1 MASKGGTGGR
11 GGTESIEVDGRRL
24 RFTHPDKV
32 LYQATGTTKADVLEY
47 YQAVAPL
54 LITYA
59 GRRPVTRKRWPDG
72 TDDKSFFEKN
82 LPSHAPDWVPR
93 VAIEHSSRT
102 VRYPVVDSPATLAW
116 FAQQAALELHVP
128 QWTLAGDEP
137 GRTRRIVIDLDPG
150 EDVDLATTAKVALRV
165 RDLLSEAGLESFPVT
180 SGSKGIHLYARLN
193 KPVTSKGASA
203 VAREIAKTLAKQTPD
218 LVTATMKRSIRAG
231 KVFVDWSQNSGAKT
245 TVAPYSLRG
254 RAEPWV
260 AAPRSWEELGDGGLE
275 HLHWDEVLRRLDTDG
290 DLLEGLE
297 GSASRGGGG
306 KKGSAPSGKRSGAPA
321 GKKKAGGKKKSS
333 SSSQKGRPD
342 RDGSDTTDAAD
353 SEGSD
358 SEASDADAS
367 GTDRADGNR
376 AATDPG
382 CDAEPASADAV
393 VTSLAEYRRKRDRR
407 NTPEPFEGE
416 VETDRDDVDGPIFVI
431 QEHHARRLHFDL
443 RLEHHG
449 VLASWAVPK
458 NLPTEPRDR
467 RLAVNT
473 EDHPLGYETFEG
485 TIPKG
490 EYGAGHM
497 TIWDRG
503 WYECEKWREDE
514 IIVWL
519 HGDKVSGRYVLVR
532 TSAEKNQWIVQYMKD
547 QSPDSFYGGRD
558 NPKSSYPEGDQRA
571 GGSGKA
577 RGRSSGTAA
586 SRGSGGA
593 SRDSDRAGLPD
604 TPTLPM
610 IPTAATVTELPDDK
624 WAFEGKWDG
633 YRVTVATSGPGSGV
647 GSGPGSGQT
656 RLASRNGNSMDWLAG
671 GFPGLA
677 EALERPAVL
686 DGELVIPGP
695 DGVPDFAS
703 LAKQAAAEGK
713 DASLPP
719 VELFIFDVLEL
730 DGVDLQSQAWER
742 RREVLDL
749 LAPAMREVDRVHVPE
764 VLDGPGDRALAEAE
778 EFGWEGIVAKRRD
791 SRYESGRRSKAWL
804 KEKLLTTTDAV
815 VGGWRPGKGGR
826 SGSLGSLL
834 LGLPAETGLTYIGRV
849 GTGFT
854 AKQARALLDELEPLR
869 RKTSPF
875 VEDLPSDAR
884 RDAIWVLPKL
894 VVEVRHQ
901 GFTEEG
907 NMRQPSWR
915 DIRRDKL
922 PGDL

>member
-1 MASKGGTGGR
+1 MASKGGK
-11 GGTESIEVDGRRL
+11 ESVEVDGRTI
-24 RFTHPDKV
+24 RFTHADKV
-32 LYQATGTTKADVLEY
+32 LYEATGTTKADVLEY
-47 YQAVAPL
+47 YLAVAPL
-54 LITYA
+54 LMTYA

-102 VRYPVVDSPATLAW
+102 VRYPVLDSPATLAW

-128 QWTLAGDEP
+128 QWTLENDEP

-150 EDVDLATTAKVALRV
+150 EGVDLDTTAKVALRV
-165 RDLLSEAGLESFPVT
+165 RDLLSEAGLDSFPVT
-180 SGSKGIHLYARLN
+180 SGSKGIHLYARLD
-193 KPVTSKGASA
+193 KAVTAASA
-203 VAREIAKTLAKQTPD
+203 SKVAKQIAQSLAKQTPD
-218 LVTATMKRSIRAG
+218 LVTATMKRSIRDG

-260 AAPRSWEELGDGGLE
+260 AAPRSWEELGDGGLA
-275 HLHWDEVLRRLDTDG
+275 HLHWDEVLKRLDSDG
-290 DLLEGLE
+290 DLLDGLE
-297 GSASRGGGG
+297 GPGSGSGKKKPATTSAAKKAPAKKTGSDNGKSSASSASRA
-306 KKGSAPSGKRSGAPA
+306 KKSGSGT
-321 GKKKAGGKKKSS
+321 KSS
-333 SSSQKGRPD
+333 SSSDDEDPEPAD
-342 RDGSDTTDAAD
+342 TDSTDDDTTH
-353 SEGSD
+353 S
-358 SEASDADAS
+358 
-367 GTDRADGNR
+367 TDVE
-376 AATDPG
+376 G
-382 CDAEPASADAV
+382 CDAEPASTDAV

-416 VETDRDDVDGPIFVI
+416 VETDREDVDGPIFVI

-458 NLPTEPRDR
+458 NLPTEPKDR

-503 WYECEKWREDE
+503 WYECEKWRSDE

-532 TSAEKNQWIVQYMKD
+532 TSAEKNQWIVQFMKD
-547 QSPDSFYGGRD
+547 QSPNSFYGGRD
-558 NPKSSYPEGDQRA
+558 NPKSSYPEGDKRA
-571 GGSGKA
+571 KGSDAKRSGAKSSGAKRSGGSAKA
-577 RGRSSGTAA
+577 SDSGSNSGTD
-586 SRGSGGA
+586 SGG
-593 SRDSDRAGLPD
+593 RPD
-604 TPTLPM
+604 TPPLPM
-610 IPTAATVTELPDDK
+610 IPTAAEVTALPEDK

-633 YRVTVATSGPGSGV
+633 YRVTVATSGAG
-647 GSGPGSGQT
+647 GQA
-656 RLASRNGNSMDWLAG
+656 RLVSRNGNSMDWLSD

-677 EALERPAVL
+677 DALERPAVI
-686 DGELVIPGP
+686 DAELVVLGS

-703 LAKQAAAEGK
+703 LAKQAAAEGS
-713 DASLPP
+713 DSSLPP
-719 VELFIFDVLEL
+719 VELFVFDVLQV

-742 RREVLDL
+742 RREVLEL
-749 LAPAMREVDRVHVPE
+749 LTPALEGVDRVHVPA

-778 EFGWEGIVAKRRD
+778 EVGWEGIVAKRRN

-804 KEKLLTTTDAV
+804 KQKLLTTTEAV
-815 VGGWRPGKGGR
+815 VGGWKPGKGGR

-834 LGLPAETGLTYIGRV
+834 LGLPAEKGLTYIGRV
-849 GTGFT
+849 GTGFSE
-854 AKQARALLDELEPLR
+854 KQARALLDELGPLA

-875 VEDLPSDAR
+875 VEQLPADAR

-901 GFTEEG
+901 GFTDDG
-907 NMRQPSWR
+907 HMRQSAWR

>member
-1 MASKGGTGGR
+1 MASKGTK
-11 GGTESIEVDGRRL
+11 ESVEVDGRTI
-24 RFTHPDKV
+24 RFTHADKV
-32 LYQATGTTKADVLEY
+32 LYEATGTTKADVLEY
-47 YQAVAPL
+47 YLAVAPL
-54 LITYA
+54 LLTYA

-102 VRYPVVDSPATLAW
+102 VRYPVLDSPATLAW

-128 QWTLAGDEP
+128 QWTLENDEP

-150 EDVDLATTAKVALRV
+150 EDVDLDTTAKVALRV
-165 RDLLSEAGLESFPVT
+165 RDLLSEAGLDSFPVT
-180 SGSKGIHLYARLN
+180 SGSKGIHLYARLD
-193 KPVTSKGASA
+193 KAVTAASA
-203 VAREIAKTLAKQTPD
+203 SKVAKQIAQSLAKQTPD
-218 LVTATMKRSIRAG
+218 LVTATMKRSIRDG

-260 AAPRSWEELGDGGLE
+260 AAPRSWEELGDGGLA
-275 HLHWDEVLRRLDTDG
+275 HLHWDEVLGRLDSDG
-290 DLLEGLE
+290 DLLDGLE
-297 GSASRGGGG
+297 GTA
-306 KKGSAPSGKRSGAPA
+306 KKGGSAKEEASSSGSTSRAKKSSG
-321 GKKKAGGKKKSS
+321 GKKSS
-333 SSSQKGRPD
+333 SSSADEDPEPA
-342 RDGSDTTDAAD
+342 DTSSTDV
-353 SEGSD
+353 E
-358 SEASDADAS
+358 
-367 GTDRADGNR
+367 
-376 AATDPG
+376 G
-382 CDAEPASADAV
+382 CDAEPTSGDAV
-393 VTSLAEYRRKRDRR
+393 VTSLEEYRRKRDRR
-407 NTPEPFEGE
+407 KTPEPFEGE
-416 VETDRDDVDGPIFVI
+416 VETDRSGGDGPIFVI
-431 QEHHARRLHFDL
+431 QEHHARRLHYDL

-458 NLPTEPRDR
+458 NLPTEPKDR

-497 TIWDRG
+497 TVWDRG
-503 WYECEKWREDE
+503 TYECEKWREDE

-519 HGDKVSGRYVLVR
+519 DGDKVSGRYVLVR

-558 NPKSSYPEGDQRA
+558 NPKSSYPDDDKRA
-571 GGSGKA
+571 
-577 RGRSSGTAA
+577 
-586 SRGSGGA
+586 RGSGDPDGSDGKTR
-593 SRDSDRAGLPD
+593 SRSTDRSDSTSRPEAP
-604 TPTLPM
+604 PLPM
-610 IPTAATVTELPDDK
+610 IPTAAEVTELPDDT

-633 YRVTVATSGPGSGV
+633 YRVTLATDGA
-647 GSGPGSGQT
+647 QT
-656 RLASRNGNSMDWLAG
+656 RLVSRNGNSMDWLAD

-677 EALERPAVL
+677 EALERRAVL
-686 DGELVIPGP
+686 DAELVILNAN
-695 DGVPDFAS
+695 GVPDFAP

-713 DASLPP
+713 DSSLPP
-719 VELFIFDVLEL
+719 VELFVFDVLEV
-730 DGVDLQSQAWER
+730 DGVDLQKQAWER

-749 LAPAMREVDRVHVPE
+749 LAPALREVDRVHVPE

-778 EFGWEGIVAKRRD
+778 EYGWEGIVAKRRD
-791 SRYESGRRSKAWL
+791 SKYESGRRSKAWL
-804 KEKLLTTTDAV
+804 KQKLLTTTEAV

-834 LGLPAETGLTYIGRV
+834 LGLPAETGLAYIGRV

-854 AKQARALLDELEPLR
+854 DKQARALLAELTPLE

-875 VEDLPSDAR
+875 VAQLPADAR
-884 RDAIWVLPKL
+884 RDAVWVTPKI

-901 GFTEEG
+901 GFTDDG

>member
-1 MASKGGTGGR
+1 MASKGGK
-11 GGTESIEVDGRRL
+11 ESVEVDGRTI

-32 LYQATGTTKADVLEY
+32 LYEATGTTKADVLEY
-47 YQAVAPL
+47 YLAVAPL
-54 LITYA
+54 LMTYA

-102 VRYPVVDSPATLAW
+102 VRYPVLDSPAALAW

-128 QWTLAGDEP
+128 QWTLENDEP

-150 EDVDLATTAKVALRV
+150 EDVDLDTTAKVALRV
-165 RDLLSEAGLESFPVT
+165 RDLLSEAGLDSFPVT
-180 SGSKGIHLYARLN
+180 SGSKGIHLYARLE
-193 KPVTSKGASA
+193 KAVTAASA
-203 VAREIAKTLAKQTPD
+203 SKVAKQIAQSLAKQTPD
-218 LVTATMKRSIRAG
+218 LVTATMKRSIREG

-260 AAPRSWEELGDGGLE
+260 AAPRSWEELGDGGLA
-275 HLHWDEVLRRLDTDG
+275 HLHWDEVLKRLDSDG
-290 DLLEGLE
+290 DLLDGLE
-297 GSASRGGGG
+297 GTAQKKATKKKSTSSTGSASRA
-306 KKGSAPSGKRSGAPA
+306 KKSGSS
-321 GKKKAGGKKKSS
+321 KKSS
-333 SSSQKGRPD
+333 SSS
-342 RDGSDTTDAAD
+342 SDDED
-353 SEGSD
+353 PEP
-358 SEASDADAS
+358 
-367 GTDRADGNR
+367 
-376 AATDPG
+376 AATASTDDTHSTEVEG
-382 CDAEPASADAV
+382 CDAEPASEDAV

-407 NTPEPFEGE
+407 KTPEPFEGE

-458 NLPTEPRDR
+458 NLPTEPKDR

-519 HGDKVSGRYVLVR
+519 HGEKVSGRYVLVR

-558 NPKSSYPEGDQRA
+558 NPKSSYPEGDKRA
-571 GGSGKA
+571 RSGGS
-577 RGRSSGTAA
+577 SSGGS
-586 SRGSGGA
+586 SRGSGGGA
-593 SRDSDRAGLPD
+593 SRDSDSAGRPD
-604 TPTLPM
+604 APPLPM
-610 IPTAATVTELPDDK
+610 IPTAATVSELPEDK

-633 YRVTVATSGPGSGV
+633 YRVTIATSGAG
-647 GSGPGSGQT
+647 GQA
-656 RLASRNGNSMDWLAG
+656 RLVSRNGNSMDWLTD

-677 EALERPAVL
+677 DALERPAVI
-686 DGELVIPGP
+686 DAELVILGS

-703 LAKQAAAEGK
+703 LAKQAAAEGQ
-713 DASLPP
+713 DSSLPA
-719 VELFIFDVLEL
+719 VELFVFDVLEV
-730 DGVDLQSQAWER
+730 DGVDLRSQAWER
-742 RREVLDL
+742 RREVLEL
-749 LAPAMREVDRVHVPE
+749 LTPALEGVDRVHVPA

-804 KEKLLTTTDAV
+804 KEKLLTTTEAV

-849 GTGFT
+849 GTGFSD
-854 AKQARALLDELEPLR
+854 KQARALLEELQPLT

-875 VEDLPSDAR
+875 VEQLPTDAR

-901 GFTEEG
+901 GFTEDG
-907 NMRQPSWR
+907 HMRQSSWR

>member
-1 MASKGGTGGR
+1 MASKGGK
-11 GGTESIEVDGRRL
+11 ESVEVDGRTI

-32 LYQATGTTKADVLEY
+32 LYESTGTTKADVLEY
-47 YQAVAPL
+47 YLAVAPL
-54 LITYA
+54 LMTYA

-102 VRYPVVDSPATLAW
+102 VRYPVLDSPAALAW

-128 QWTLAGDEP
+128 QWTLENDEP

-150 EDVDLATTAKVALRV
+150 EDVDLDTTAKVALRV
-165 RDLLSEAGLESFPVT
+165 RDLLSEAGLDSFPVT
-180 SGSKGIHLYARLN
+180 SGSKGIHLYARLE
-193 KPVTSKGASA
+193 KAVTAASA
-203 VAREIAKTLAKQTPD
+203 SKVAKQIAQSLAKQTPD
-218 LVTATMKRSIRAG
+218 LVTATMKRSIREG

-260 AAPRSWEELGDGGLE
+260 AAPRSWEELGDGGLA
-275 HLHWDEVLRRLDTDG
+275 HLHWDEVLKRLDSDG
-290 DLLEGLE
+290 DLLDGLE
-297 GSASRGGGG
+297 GTAQKKATKKKSTSSTGSASRA
-306 KKGSAPSGKRSGAPA
+306 KKSGSS
-321 GKKKAGGKKKSS
+321 KKSS
-333 SSSQKGRPD
+333 SSS
-342 RDGSDTTDAAD
+342 SDDED
-353 SEGSD
+353 PEP
-358 SEASDADAS
+358 
-367 GTDRADGNR
+367 
-376 AATDPG
+376 AATASTDDNTTQSTDVEG
-382 CDAEPASADAV
+382 CDAEPASEDAV

-407 NTPEPFEGE
+407 KTPEPFEGE

-458 NLPTEPRDR
+458 NLPTEPKDR

-558 NPKSSYPEGDQRA
+558 NPKSSYPEGDKRA
-571 GGSGKA
+571 RSGGPSSGGS
-577 RGRSSGTAA
+577 
-586 SRGSGGA
+586 SRGSGGGS
-593 SRDSDRAGLPD
+593 SRDSDSGPGGAERPD
-604 TPTLPM
+604 APPLPM

-633 YRVTVATSGPGSGV
+633 YRVTIATSGAG
-647 GSGPGSGQT
+647 GQA
-656 RLASRNGNSMDWLAG
+656 RLVSRNGNSMDWLTD

-677 EALERPAVL
+677 DALERPAVI
-686 DGELVIPGP
+686 DAELVILGS

-703 LAKQAAAEGK
+703 LAKQAAAEGQ
-713 DASLPP
+713 DSSLPA
-719 VELFIFDVLEL
+719 VELFVFDVLEV
-730 DGVDLQSQAWER
+730 DGVDLRSQPWER

-749 LAPAMREVDRVHVPE
+749 LAPALTGVDRVHVPE

-804 KEKLLTTTDAV
+804 KEKLLTTTEAV

-849 GTGFT
+849 GTGFSD
-854 AKQARALLDELEPLR
+854 KQARALLDELEPLT

-875 VEDLPSDAR
+875 VEQLPADAR
-884 RDAIWVLPKL
+884 RDAIWVLPEL

-901 GFTEEG
+901 GFTEDG
-907 NMRQPSWR
+907 HMRQSSWR

>member
-1 MASKGGTGGR
+1 MASKGKK
-11 GGTESIEVDGRRL
+11 ESVEVDGRTI
-24 RFTHPDKV
+24 RFTHADKV
-32 LYQATGTTKADVLEY
+32 LYEATGTTKSQVLEY
-47 YQAVAPL
+47 YLAVAPL

-102 VRYPVVDSPATLAW
+102 VRYPVLDSPATLAW

-128 QWTLAGDEP
+128 QWTLENDEP

-150 EDVDLATTAKVALRV
+150 EDVDLDTTAKVALRV
-165 RDLLSEAGLESFPVT
+165 RDLLSEAGLESYPVT
-180 SGSKGIHLYARLN
+180 SGSKGIHLYARLD
-193 KPVTSKGASA
+193 KAVTAASA
-203 VAREIAKTLAKQTPD
+203 SKVAKQIAQSLAKQTPD
-218 LVTATMKRSIRAG
+218 LVTATMKRSIRDG

-260 AAPRSWEELGDGGLE
+260 AAPRSWEELGDGGLA
-275 HLHWDEVLRRLDTDG
+275 HLHWEEVLKRLDSDG
-290 DLLEGLE
+290 DLLDGLE
-297 GSASRGGGG
+297 GSGSGSDSGSAQKKPAKKSAAKKAPAKKSRPDSGKTSAGSASRAKKSGG
-306 KKGSAPSGKRSGAPA
+306 S
-321 GKKKAGGKKKSS
+321 KKSS
-333 SSSQKGRPD
+333 SSSTSDDEDPEPAD
-342 RDGSDTTDAAD
+342 TDSTDDDTTH
-353 SEGSD
+353 S
-358 SEASDADAS
+358 
-367 GTDRADGNR
+367 TDVE
-376 AATDPG
+376 G
-382 CDAEPASADAV
+382 CDAEPTSSDAV

-458 NLPTEPRDR
+458 NLPTEPKDR

-497 TIWDRG
+497 TLWDRG
-503 WYECEKWREDE
+503 WYECEKWRSDE

-558 NPKSSYPEGDQRA
+558 NPKSSYPEGDKRA
-571 GGSGKA
+571 RSGGSSSGGSG
-577 RGRSSGTAA
+577 GSSSG
-586 SRGSGGA
+586 GSGGSSRSA
-593 SRDSDRAGLPD
+593 GKASSRDSDTADRPD
-604 TPTLPM
+604 APPLPM

-633 YRVTVATSGPGSGV
+633 YRVTIATSGAG
-647 GSGPGSGQT
+647 GQA
-656 RLASRNGNSMDWLAG
+656 RLVSRNGNSMDWLTD

-677 EALERPAVL
+677 DALERPAVI
-686 DGELVIPGP
+686 DAELVIPDP

-713 DASLPP
+713 DSSLPQ
-719 VELFIFDVLEL
+719 VELFVFDVLEV
-730 DGVDLQSQAWER
+730 DGVDLRTQAWER

-749 LAPAMREVDRVHVPE
+749 LAPALRKVDRVHVPE

-778 EFGWEGIVAKRRD
+778 DAGWEGIVAKRRD

-804 KEKLLTTTDAV
+804 KEKLLTTTEAV
-815 VGGWRPGKGGR
+815 VGGWKPGKGGR

-854 AKQARALLDELEPLR
+854 DKQARALLEELEPLK

-875 VEDLPSDAR
+875 VEQLPADAR
-884 RDAIWVLPKL
+884 RDANWVLPKL

-901 GFTEEG
+901 GFTEDG
-907 NMRQPSWR
+907 HMRQSSWR

>member
-1 MASKGGTGGR
+1 MASKGKK
-11 GGTESIEVDGRRL
+11 ESVEVDGRTI

-32 LYQATGTTKADVLEY
+32 LYEATGTTKADVLEY
-47 YQAVAPL
+47 YLAVAPL
-54 LITYA
+54 LMTYA

-102 VRYPVVDSPATLAW
+102 VRYPVLDSPATLAW

-128 QWTLAGDEP
+128 QWTLENDEP

-150 EDVDLATTAKVALRV
+150 EDVDLDTTAKVALRV
-165 RDLLSEAGLESFPVT
+165 RDLLSEAGLDSFPVT
-180 SGSKGIHLYARLN
+180 SGSKGIHLYARLD
-193 KPVTSKGASA
+193 KAVTAASA
-203 VAREIAKTLAKQTPD
+203 SKVAKQIAQSLAQQTPD
-218 LVTATMKRSIRAG
+218 LVTATMKRSIREG

-260 AAPRSWEELGDGGLE
+260 AAPRSWEELGDGGLA
-275 HLHWDEVLRRLDTDG
+275 HLHWDEVLKRLESDG
-290 DLLEGLE
+290 DLLDGLE
-297 GSASRGGGG
+297 GTAQKKATKKKSTSSASSASRA
-306 KKGSAPSGKRSGAPA
+306 KKSGSGT
-321 GKKKAGGKKKSS
+321 KSS
-333 SSSQKGRPD
+333 SSS
-342 RDGSDTTDAAD
+342 SDDEDPEPADTASTDDNTTH
-353 SEGSD
+353 S
-358 SEASDADAS
+358 
-367 GTDRADGNR
+367 TDVE
-376 AATDPG
+376 G
-382 CDAEPASADAV
+382 CDAEPASEDAV

-407 NTPEPFEGE
+407 STPEPFEGE

-458 NLPTEPRDR
+458 NLPTEPKDR

-514 IIVWL
+514 IIVRL
-519 HGDKVSGRYVLVR
+519 HGEKVSGRYVLVR

-558 NPKSSYPEGDQRA
+558 NPKSSYPEGDKRA
-571 GGSGKA
+571 RSGGSSRSAGKA
-577 RGRSSGTAA
+577 S
-586 SRGSGGA
+586 
-593 SRDSDRAGLPD
+593 SRDPD
-604 TPTLPM
+604 SANRPDAPPLPM
-610 IPTAATVTELPDDK
+610 IPTAAEVTELPEDT

-633 YRVTVATSGPGSGV
+633 YRVTIATSGAG
-647 GSGPGSGQT
+647 GQS
-656 RLASRNGNSMDWLAG
+656 RLVSRNGNSMDWLTD

-677 EALERPAVL
+677 DALERPAVI
-686 DGELVIPGP
+686 DAELVILGP

-703 LAKQAAAEGK
+703 LAKQAASEGK
-713 DASLPP
+713 DSSLPA
-719 VELFIFDVLEL
+719 VELFVFDVLEV
-730 DGVDLQSQAWER
+730 DGVDLRTQVWER

-749 LAPAMREVDRVHVPE
+749 LAPALREVDRVHVPE

-778 EFGWEGIVAKRRD
+778 DAGWEGIVAKRRD
-791 SRYESGRRSKAWL
+791 SRYESGARSKAWL
-804 KEKLLTTTDAV
+804 KEKLLTTTEAV
-815 VGGWRPGKGGR
+815 VGGWKPGKGGR

-854 AKQARALLDELEPLR
+854 DKQARALLEELEPLR

-875 VEDLPSDAR
+875 VEQLPADAR
-884 RDAIWVLPKL
+884 RDAVWVLPKL

-901 GFTEEG
+901 GFTDDG
-907 NMRQPSWR
+907 HMRQSSWR

>member
-1 MASKGGTGGR
+1 MATKGQK
-11 GGTESIEVDGRRL
+11 ESVKVDGRTV

-32 LYQATGTTKADVLEY
+32 LYEATGTTKADVLEY
-47 YQAVAPL
+47 YTAVAPL
-54 LITYA
+54 LMTYA
-59 GRRPVTRKRWPDG
+59 GNRPVTRKRWPDG
-72 TDDKSFFEKN
+72 TDADSFFEKN
-82 LPSHAPDWVPR
+82 LPQHAPDWVPS
-93 VAIEHSSRT
+93 VTIEHSSRT
-102 VRYPVVDSPATLAW
+102 VRYPVLDSPATLAW

-128 QWTLAGDEP
+128 QWTLTNGEP

-150 EDVDLATTAKVALRV
+150 EGVELDTTAKVALRV

-180 SGSKGIHLYARLN
+180 SGSKGIHLYARLD
-193 KPVTSKGASA
+193 KAVTAASA
-203 VAREIAKTLAKQTPD
+203 SKVAKEIAQSLAKQTPD
-218 LVTATMKRSIRAG
+218 LVTATMKRSIRDG

-260 AAPRSWEELGDGGLE
+260 AAPRSWEELGDGGLT
-275 HLHWDEVLRRLDTDG
+275 HLHWDDVLKRLDSDG
-290 DLLEGLE
+290 DLLDGLE
-297 GSASRGGGG
+297 GTAKKGGSAKKKPATKAPAKKTPAEKKASSSGSASRAKKSSGG
-306 KKGSAPSGKRSGAPA
+306 
-321 GKKKAGGKKKSS
+321 KKSS
-333 SSSQKGRPD
+333 SSSDDEDP
-342 RDGSDTTDAAD
+342 
-353 SEGSD
+353 
-358 SEASDADAS
+358 
-367 GTDRADGNR
+367 DRADTDADDTDGSTGDTDSDGADTR
-376 AATDPG
+376 AAEAEG
-382 CDAEPASADAV
+382 CDASPTSEDAV

-407 NTPEPFEGE
+407 RTPEPFEDE
-416 VETDRDDVDGPIFVI
+416 VETDRSEGDGPIFVI
-431 QEHHARRLHFDL
+431 QEHHARRLHYDL

-458 NLPTEPRDR
+458 NLPTEPKDR

-503 WYECEKWREDE
+503 TYECEKWREDE

-519 HGDKVSGRYVLVR
+519 DGDKVSGRYVLVR

-558 NPKSSYPEGDQRA
+558 NPKSRYPEGDKSASRS
-571 GGSGKA
+571 GGSGSGGS
-577 RGRSSGTAA
+577 GRA
-586 SRGSGGA
+586 SRSD
-593 SRDSDRAGLPD
+593 DSDRSDSAARPD
-604 TPTLPM
+604 TPPLPM
-610 IPTAATVTELPDDK
+610 IPTAAEVTGLPDDT

-633 YRVTVATSGPGSGV
+633 YRVTVATNGE
-647 GSGPGSGQT
+647 QT
-656 RLASRNGNSMDWLAG
+656 RLVSRNGNSMDWLAD

-677 EALERPAVL
+677 ETLEKPAVI
-686 DGELVIPGP
+686 DAELVIL
-695 DGVPDFAS
+695 DSNGVPDFAS

-713 DASLPP
+713 DSSLPP
-719 VELFIFDVLEL
+719 VELFVFDVLEV
-730 DGVDLQSQAWER
+730 DGVDLQSQPWER

-749 LAPAMREVDRVHVPE
+749 LAPALTEVERVHVPD

-778 EFGWEGIVAKRRD
+778 EYGWEGIVAKRRD
-791 SRYESGRRSKAWL
+791 SKYESGRRSKAWL
-804 KEKLLTTTDAV
+804 KQKLLTTTEAV

-834 LGLPAETGLTYIGRV
+834 LGVPAETGLAYIGRV

-854 AKQARALLDELEPLR
+854 DKQARALLDELEPLR

-875 VEDLPSDAR
+875 VEQLPADAR
-884 RDAIWVLPKL
+884 RDAIWVLPKI

-901 GFTEEG
+901 GFTDDG
-907 NMRQPSWR
+907 NLRQPSWR

>member
-1 MASKGGTGGR
+1 MATKGKK
-11 GGTESIEVDGRRL
+11 ESVEVDGRTV

-32 LYQATGTTKADVLEY
+32 LYEATGTTKADVLEY
-47 YQAVAPL
+47 YTAVAPL

-59 GRRPVTRKRWPDG
+59 GNRPVTRKRWPDG
-72 TDDKSFFEKN
+72 TGADSFFEKN

-93 VAIEHSSRT
+93 VSIEHSSRT
-102 VRYPVVDSPATLAW
+102 VTYPVLDSPATLAW

-128 QWTLAGDEP
+128 QWTLSGGEP

-150 EDVDLATTAKVALRV
+150 QDVDLDTTAKVAVRV
-165 RDLLSEAGLESFPVT
+165 RDLLSEAGLDSFPVT
-180 SGSKGIHLYARLN
+180 SGSKGIHLYARLD
-193 KPVTSKGASA
+193 KAVTAASA
-203 VAREIAKTLAKQTPD
+203 AKVAKEIAHSLAKQTPD
-218 LVTATMKRSIRAG
+218 LVTATMKRSLREG

-260 AAPRSWEELGDGGLE
+260 AAPRSWEELGDGGLA
-275 HLHWDEVLRRLDTDG
+275 HLHWDEVLKRLDSEG

-297 GSASRGGGG
+297 TSAAKSSAKRSGAKKSASGE
-306 KKGSAPSGKRSGAPA
+306 KKGSAKSRSGSR
-321 GKKKAGGKKKSS
+321 GTTRSGGGEKSS
-333 SSSQKGRPD
+333 SSSKNDDDPHRV
-342 RDGSDTTDAAD
+342 
-353 SEGSD
+353 
-358 SEASDADAS
+358 
-367 GTDRADGNR
+367 
-376 AATDPG
+376 ATEEG
-382 CDAEPASADAV
+382 CDTEPTSPDAV
-393 VTSLAEYRRKRDRR
+393 VTSLDEYRRKRDRR
-407 NTPEPFEGE
+407 RTPEPFEGE
-416 VETDRDDVDGPIFVI
+416 VETDRSGAEGPIFVI
-431 QEHHARRLHFDL
+431 QEHHARRLHYDL

-458 NLPTEPRDR
+458 NLPTESKDQ

-490 EYGAGHM
+490 EYGAGEM

-503 WYECEKWREDE
+503 WYECEKWRPDE

-519 HGDKVSGRYVLVR
+519 HGEKLDGRYVLVR
-532 TSAEKNQWIVQYMKD
+532 TSAEKSQWIAQYMKD
-547 QSPDSFYGGRD
+547 QSPDSFYGGHD
-558 NPKSSYPEGDQRA
+558 NPKSSYPDD
-571 GGSGKA
+571 GK
-577 RGRSSGTAA
+577 RP
-586 SRGSGGA
+586 RGSGGSA
-593 SRDSDRAGLPD
+593 SSGGSTSSGGKTRSRATEPADSADRPD
-604 TPTLPM
+604 APPLPM
-610 IPTAATVTELPDDK
+610 IPTAAPVTELPDDT

-633 YRVTVATSGPGSGV
+633 YRVTIATSGAG
-647 GSGPGSGQT
+647 GQA
-656 RLASRNGNSMDWLAG
+656 RLVSRNGNSMDWLTD

-677 EALERPAVL
+677 DALERPAVI
-686 DGELVIPGP
+686 DAELVIPDS

-703 LAKQAAAEGK
+703 LAKQAAAAGK
-713 DASLPP
+713 DSSLPA
-719 VELFIFDVLEL
+719 VELFVFDVLEV
-730 DGVDLQSQAWER
+730 DGVDLRSQSWER

-749 LAPAMREVDRVHVPE
+749 LAPALREVERVHVPE

-778 EFGWEGIVAKRRD
+778 EAGWEGIVAKRRD
-791 SRYESGRRSKAWL
+791 SKYESGRRSKAWL
-804 KEKLLTTTDAV
+804 KQKLLTTTEAV

-854 AKQARALLDELEPLR
+854 DKQARALLEELEPLR

-875 VEDLPSDAR
+875 VEELPADAR
-884 RDAIWVLPKL
+884 RDAVWVTPKL

-901 GFTEEG
+901 GFTDDG
-907 NMRQPSWR
+907 HMRQSSWR

>member
-1 MASKGGTGGR
+1 MATKGQK
-11 GGTESIEVDGRRL
+11 ESAKVDGRTV

-32 LYQATGTTKADVLEY
+32 LYEATGTTKADVLEY
-47 YQAVAPL
+47 YTAVAPL
-54 LITYA
+54 LLTYA
-59 GRRPVTRKRWPDG
+59 GNRPVTRKRWPDG
-72 TDDKSFFEKN
+72 TDADSFFEKN
-82 LPSHAPDWVPR
+82 LPQHAPDWVPS
-93 VAIEHSSRT
+93 VTIEHSSRT
-102 VRYPVVDSPATLAW
+102 VRYPVLDSPATLAW

-128 QWTLAGDEP
+128 QWTLTNGEP

-150 EDVDLATTAKVALRV
+150 EGVELDTTAKVALRV

-180 SGSKGIHLYARLN
+180 SGSKGIHLYARLD
-193 KPVTSKGASA
+193 KAVTAASA
-203 VAREIAKTLAKQTPD
+203 SKVAKQIAQSLAKQTPD
-218 LVTATMKRSIRAG
+218 LVTATMKRSIRDG

-260 AAPRSWEELGDGGLE
+260 AAPRSWEELGDGGLT
-275 HLHWDEVLRRLDTDG
+275 HLHWDEVLKRLDADG
-290 DLLEGLE
+290 DLLDGLE
-297 GSASRGGGG
+297 GAA
-306 KKGSAPSGKRSGAPA
+306 KKNGSA
-321 GKKKAGGKKKSS
+321 KKKASSSGSTSRAKKSSGGKKSS
-333 SSSQKGRPD
+333 SSSDGEDPD
-342 RDGSDTTDAAD
+342 
-353 SEGSD
+353 
-358 SEASDADAS
+358 
-367 GTDRADGNR
+367 R
-376 AATDPG
+376 AATRAAEAEG
-382 CDAEPASADAV
+382 CDASPTSEDAV

-407 NTPEPFEGE
+407 KTPEPFEGE
-416 VETDRDDVDGPIFVI
+416 VETDRSDGDGPIFVI
-431 QEHHARRLHFDL
+431 QEHHARRLHYDL

-458 NLPTEPRDR
+458 NLPTEPKDR

-497 TIWDRG
+497 TVWDRG
-503 WYECEKWREDE
+503 TYECEKWREDE

-519 HGDKVSGRYVLVR
+519 DGDKVSGRYVLVR

-558 NPKSSYPEGDQRA
+558 NPKSSYPDDDKRARGSGDSD
-571 GGSGKA
+571 GSDGKA
-577 RGRSSGTAA
+577 RSRSTDRSDST
-586 SRGSGGA
+586 SR
-593 SRDSDRAGLPD
+593 PD
-604 TPTLPM
+604 APPLPM
-610 IPTAATVTELPDDK
+610 IPTAAEVTELPDDT

-633 YRVTVATSGPGSGV
+633 YRVTLATDGA
-647 GSGPGSGQT
+647 QT
-656 RLASRNGNSMDWLAG
+656 RLVSRNGNSMDWLTD

-677 EALERPAVL
+677 EALERRAVL
-686 DGELVIPGP
+686 DAELVIL
-695 DGVPDFAS
+695 DANGVPDFAS

-713 DASLPP
+713 DSSLPP
-719 VELFIFDVLEL
+719 VELFVFDVLEV
-730 DGVDLQSQAWER
+730 DGVDLQKQAWER

-749 LAPAMREVDRVHVPE
+749 LAPALREVDRVHVPE

-778 EFGWEGIVAKRRD
+778 EYGWEGIVAKRRD
-791 SRYESGRRSKAWL
+791 SKYESGRRSKAWL
-804 KEKLLTTTDAV
+804 KQKLLTTTEAV

-834 LGLPAETGLTYIGRV
+834 LGLPAETGLAYIGRV

-854 AKQARALLDELEPLR
+854 DKQARALLAELEHLR

-875 VEDLPSDAR
+875 VEQLPADAR
-884 RDAIWVLPKL
+884 RDAVWVTPEI

-901 GFTEEG
+901 GFTDDG

>member
-1 MASKGGTGGR
+1 MASNGQK
-11 GGTESIEVDGRRL
+11 ESVEVDGQTV

-32 LYQATGTTKADVLEY
+32 LYETTGTTKAEVLEY
-47 YQAVAPL
+47 YLAIAPL
-54 LITYA
+54 LMTYA

-72 TDDKSFFEKN
+72 TEDKSFFEKN
-82 LPSHAPDWVPR
+82 LPQHAPDWVPR

-102 VRYPVVDSPATLAW
+102 VRYPVLDSPATLAW

-128 QWTLAGDEP
+128 QWTLENDEP

-150 EDVDLATTAKVALRV
+150 EDVDLDTTAKVALRV
-165 RDLLSEAGLESFPVT
+165 RDLLSEAGLDSFPVT
-180 SGSKGIHLYARLN
+180 SGSKGIHLYARLD
-193 KPVTSKGASA
+193 KAVTAASA
-203 VAREIAKTLAKQTPD
+203 SKVAKQIAQSLAKQTPD
-218 LVTATMKRSIRAG
+218 LVTATMKRSIRDG

-245 TVAPYSLRG
+245 TVSPYSLRG

-260 AAPRSWEELGDGGLE
+260 AAPRSWEELGDGGLT
-275 HLHWDEVLRRLDTDG
+275 HLHWDEVLGRLDSDG
-290 DLLEGLE
+290 DLLDGL
-297 GSASRGGGG
+297 GRSGSGAAKKKPATKTTAKKAPAKKSASSSNSASRA
-306 KKGSAPSGKRSGAPA
+306 KKSGSG
-321 GKKKAGGKKKSS
+321 KKSS
-333 SSSQKGRPD
+333 SSSDDEDP
-342 RDGSDTTDAAD
+342 
-353 SEGSD
+353 EP
-358 SEASDADAS
+358 
-367 GTDRADGNR
+367 
-376 AATDPG
+376 AATSSTDVEG
-382 CDAEPASADAV
+382 CDAGPTSANAV
-393 VTSLAEYRRKRDRR
+393 VTSLEEYRRKRDRR
-407 NTPEPFEGE
+407 KTPEPFEGE
-416 VETDRDDVDGPIFVI
+416 VETDRSGGDGPIFVI

-449 VLASWAVPK
+449 VMASWAVPK
-458 NLPTEPRDR
+458 NLPTEPKDR

-503 WYECEKWREDE
+503 TYECEKWREDE

-519 HGDKVSGRYVLVR
+519 DGKKVSGRYVLVR

-558 NPKSSYPEGDQRA
+558 NPKSRYPEGDKRA
-571 GGSGKA
+571 RGSGNSDGSDGKA
-577 RGRSSGTAA
+577 RSRSTD
-586 SRGSGGA
+586 R
-593 SRDSDRAGLPD
+593 SDRATSPD
-604 TPTLPM
+604 VPPLPM
-610 IPTAATVTELPDDK
+610 IPTAAEVTRLPDDT

-633 YRVTVATSGPGSGV
+633 YRVTVATNGE
-647 GSGPGSGQT
+647 QT
-656 RLASRNGNSMDWLAG
+656 RLVSRNGNSMDWLAD

-677 EALERPAVL
+677 ETLEKRAVI
-686 DGELVIPGP
+686 DAELVIP
-695 DGVPDFAS
+695 DSNGVPDFAS

-713 DASLPP
+713 DSSLPP
-719 VELFIFDVLEL
+719 VELFVFDVLEV
-730 DGVDLQSQAWER
+730 DGVDLQSQPWER

-749 LAPAMREVDRVHVPE
+749 LAPAMRSVDRVHVPE
-764 VLDGPGDRALAEAE
+764 VLGGPGDRALAEAE
-778 EFGWEGIVAKRRD
+778 EYGWEGIVAKRRD
-791 SRYESGRRSKAWL
+791 SKYESGRRSKAWL
-804 KEKLLTTTDAV
+804 KQKLLTTTEAV

-826 SGSLGSLL
+826 AGSLGSLL
-834 LGLPAETGLTYIGRV
+834 LGLPAETGLAYIGRV

-854 AKQARALLDELEPLR
+854 DKQARALLDELEPLR

-875 VEDLPSDAR
+875 VEQLPTDAR

-901 GFTEEG
+901 GFTDDG
-907 NMRQPSWR
+907 HMRQPSWR

>member
-1 MASKGGTGGR
+1 MASKGSK
-11 GGTESIEVDGRRL
+11 ESVEVDGRTI

-32 LYQATGTTKADVLEY
+32 LYEATATTKADVLEY
-47 YQAVAPL
+47 YLAVAPL
-54 LITYA
+54 LMTYA

-102 VRYPVVDSPATLAW
+102 VRYPVLDSPATLAW

-128 QWTLAGDEP
+128 QWTLENDEP

-150 EDVDLATTAKVALRV
+150 EDVDLDTTAKVALRV
-165 RDLLSEAGLESFPVT
+165 RDLLSEAGLDSFPVT
-180 SGSKGIHLYARLN
+180 SGSKGIHLYARLD
-193 KPVTSKGASA
+193 KAVTAASA
-203 VAREIAKTLAKQTPD
+203 SKVAKQIAQSLAKQTPD
-218 LVTATMKRSIRAG
+218 LVTATMKRSIRDG

-260 AAPRSWEELGDGGLE
+260 AAPRSWEELGDGGLT
-275 HLHWDEVLRRLDTDG
+275 HLHWDDVLKRLDSDG
-290 DLLEGLE
+290 DLLDGLE
-297 GSASRGGGG
+297 GTAQEKATKKKSTSSTGSASRA
-306 KKGSAPSGKRSGAPA
+306 KKSGSG
-321 GKKKAGGKKKSS
+321 KKSS
-333 SSSQKGRPD
+333 SSSSSDDEDPEPAD
-342 RDGSDTTDAAD
+342 TDSTDDDTTH
-353 SEGSD
+353 STNVE
-358 SEASDADAS
+358 
-367 GTDRADGNR
+367 
-376 AATDPG
+376 G
-382 CDAEPASADAV
+382 CDAEPASNDAV

-407 NTPEPFEGE
+407 KTPEPFDGE

-458 NLPTEPRDR
+458 NLPTEPKDR

-503 WYECEKWREDE
+503 WYECEKWRSDE

-519 HGDKVSGRYVLVR
+519 HGEKVSGRYVLVR
-532 TSAEKNQWIVQYMKD
+532 TSAEKNQWIVQFMKD

-558 NPKSSYPEGDQRA
+558 NPKSSYPEGDKRA
-571 GGSGKA
+571 RGSGKGSA
-577 RGRSSGTAA
+577 RRSGGGSSGD
-586 SRGSGGA
+586 SDSGPGGA
-593 SRDSDRAGLPD
+593 DRPD
-604 TPTLPM
+604 APPLPM

-633 YRVTVATSGPGSGV
+633 YRVTIATSGAG
-647 GSGPGSGQT
+647 GQA
-656 RLASRNGNSMDWLAG
+656 RLVSRNGNSMDWLTD

-677 EALERPAVL
+677 DALERPAVI
-686 DGELVIPGP
+686 DAELVILGS

-703 LAKQAAAEGK
+703 LAKQAAAEGR
-713 DASLPP
+713 DSSLPA
-719 VELFIFDVLEL
+719 VELFVFDVLEV
-730 DGVDLQSQAWER
+730 DGVDLRTQAWER

-749 LAPAMREVDRVHVPE
+749 LAPALTGVDRVHVPE

-804 KEKLLTTTDAV
+804 KEKLLTTTEAV

-849 GTGFT
+849 GTGFSD
-854 AKQARALLDELEPLR
+854 KQSRALLEELEPLT

-875 VEDLPSDAR
+875 VEQLPADAR

-901 GFTEEG
+901 GFTEDG
-907 NMRQPSWR
+907 HMRQSSWR

>member
-1 MASKGGTGGR
+1 MASKGTK
-11 GGTESIEVDGRRL
+11 ESVEVDGRTV
-24 RFTHPDKV
+24 RFTHADKV
-32 LYQATGTTKADVLEY
+32 LYEATGTTKADVLEY
-47 YQAVAPL
+47 YLAVAPL
-54 LITYA
+54 LMTYA

-93 VAIEHSSRT
+93 VAIEHTKRT
-102 VRYPVVDSPATLAW
+102 VTYPVVDSPATLAW

-128 QWTLAGDEP
+128 QWTLENDEP

-150 EDVDLATTAKVALRV
+150 EGVDLDTTAKVALRV

-180 SGSKGIHLYARLN
+180 SGSKGIHLYARLD
-193 KPVTSKGASA
+193 KAVTAKGASA
-203 VAREIAKTLAKQTPD
+203 VAKQIAKSLEKQTPD

-231 KVFVDWSQNSGAKT
+231 KVFLDWSQNSGAKT

-260 AAPRSWEELGDGGLE
+260 AAPRSWEELGDGGLA
-275 HLHWDEVLRRLDTDG
+275 HLHWDEVLKRLDSDG
-290 DLLEGLE
+290 DLLDGLE
-297 GSASRGGGG
+297 SPAQKKATKKKASSSTGSASRAKKSGG
-306 KKGSAPSGKRSGAPA
+306 S
-321 GKKKAGGKKKSS
+321 KKSS
-333 SSSQKGRPD
+333 SSSEDEDPEPAGT
-342 RDGSDTTDAAD
+342 SSTDV
-353 SEGSD
+353 EGC
-358 SEASDADAS
+358 E
-367 GTDRADGNR
+367 
-376 AATDPG
+376 
-382 CDAEPASADAV
+382 AEPASDDAV

-458 NLPTEPRDR
+458 NLPTEPKDR

-519 HGDKVSGRYVLVR
+519 HGEKVSGRYVLVR

-558 NPKSSYPEGDQRA
+558 NPKSSYPEGDKRA
-571 GGSGKA
+571 RGSGRGSSGGSG
-577 RGRSSGTAA
+577 GA

-593 SRDSDRAGLPD
+593 ASRVSSRDSDMADRPD
-604 TPTLPM
+604 VPPLPM

-633 YRVTVATSGPGSGV
+633 YRVTIATSGAG
-647 GSGPGSGQT
+647 GQA
-656 RLASRNGNSMDWLAG
+656 RLVSRNGNSMDWLTD

-677 EALERPAVL
+677 DALERPAVI
-686 DGELVIPGP
+686 DAELVILGS

-703 LAKQAAAEGK
+703 LAKQAAAEGQ
-713 DASLPP
+713 DSSLPA
-719 VELFIFDVLEL
+719 VELFVFDVLEV
-730 DGVDLQSQAWER
+730 DGVDLRTQAWER

-749 LAPAMREVDRVHVPE
+749 LTPALTSVDRVHVPE
-764 VLDGPGDRALAEAE
+764 VLDGPGDRALAEAD

-804 KEKLLTTTDAV
+804 KEKLLTTTEAV

-834 LGLPAETGLTYIGRV
+834 LGLPVETGLTYIGRV
-849 GTGFT
+849 GTGFSD
-854 AKQARALLDELEPLR
+854 KQARALLEELEPLR
-869 RKTSPF
+869 RRSSPF
-875 VEDLPSDAR
+875 VDDLPSDAR

-901 GFTEEG
+901 GFTEDG

>member
-1 MASKGGTGGR
+1 MASKGGK
-11 GGTESIEVDGRRL
+11 ESVEVDGRTI
-24 RFTHPDKV
+24 RFTHADKV
-32 LYQATGTTKADVLEY
+32 LYEATGTTKADVLEY
-47 YQAVAPL
+47 YLAVAPL
-54 LITYA
+54 LMTYA

-102 VRYPVVDSPATLAW
+102 VRYPVLDSPATLAW

-128 QWTLAGDEP
+128 QWTLENDQP

-150 EDVDLATTAKVALRV
+150 EEVDLDTTAKVALRV
-165 RDLLSEAGLESFPVT
+165 RDLLSEAGLDSFPVT
-180 SGSKGIHLYARLN
+180 SGSKGIHLYARLD
-193 KPVTSKGASA
+193 KAVTAASA
-203 VAREIAKTLAKQTPD
+203 SKVAKQIAQSLAKQTPD
-218 LVTATMKRSIRAG
+218 LVTATMKRSIREG

-260 AAPRSWEELGDGGLE
+260 AAPRSWEELGDGGLA
-275 HLHWDEVLRRLDTDG
+275 HLHWDEVLKRLDSDG
-290 DLLEGLE
+290 DLLDGLE
-297 GSASRGGGG
+297 GSAQ
-306 KKGSAPSGKRSGAPA
+306 KKATKKKSTSSTGSASRAKKSGGS
-321 GKKKAGGKKKSS
+321 KKSS
-333 SSSQKGRPD
+333 SSS
-342 RDGSDTTDAAD
+342 SDDEDPEPADTD
-353 SEGSD
+353 S
-358 SEASDADAS
+358 
-367 GTDRADGNR
+367 TDD
-376 AATDPG
+376 THSTEVEG
-382 CDAEPASADAV
+382 CDAEPASEDAV

-407 NTPEPFEGE
+407 KTPEPFDGE

-458 NLPTEPRDR
+458 NLPTEPKDR

-503 WYECEKWREDE
+503 WYECEKWRSDE

-558 NPKSSYPEGDQRA
+558 NPKSSYPEGDKRA
-571 GGSGKA
+571 RSGGSSSGGSSSGGSARGSGKA
-577 RGRSSGTAA
+577 SSHDP
-586 SRGSGGA
+586 
-593 SRDSDRAGLPD
+593 DSADRPD
-604 TPTLPM
+604 APPLPM

-633 YRVTVATSGPGSGV
+633 YRVTIATSGAG
-647 GSGPGSGQT
+647 GQA
-656 RLASRNGNSMDWLAG
+656 RLVSRNGNSMDWLTD

-677 EALERPAVL
+677 DALERPAVI
-686 DGELVIPGP
+686 DAELVILGS

-703 LAKQAAAEGK
+703 LAKQAAAEGQ
-713 DASLPP
+713 DSSLPA
-719 VELFIFDVLEL
+719 VELFVFDVLEV
-730 DGVDLQSQAWER
+730 DGVDLRTQAWER

-749 LAPAMREVDRVHVPE
+749 LAPALTGVDRVHVPE

-804 KEKLLTTTDAV
+804 KEKLLTTTEAV

-849 GTGFT
+849 GTGFSD
-854 AKQARALLDELEPLR
+854 KQARALLEELQPLT

-875 VEDLPSDAR
+875 VEQLPADAR

-901 GFTEEG
+901 GFTEDG
-907 NMRQPSWR
+907 HMRQSSWR

>member
-1 MASKGGTGGR
+1 MATKGKK
-11 GGTESIEVDGRRL
+11 ESVEVDGRTI

-32 LYQATGTTKADVLEY
+32 LYEATGTTKADVLEY

-72 TDDKSFFEKN
+72 TGEDSFFEKN

-102 VRYPVVDSPATLAW
+102 VRYPVLDSPATLAW

-128 QWTLAGDEP
+128 QWTLENDEP

-150 EDVDLATTAKVALRV
+150 QDVDLDTTAKVALRV
-165 RDLLSEAGLESFPVT
+165 RDLLSEAGLDSFPVT
-180 SGSKGIHLYARLN
+180 SGSKGIHLYARLE
-193 KPVTSKGASA
+193 KAVTAASA
-203 VAREIAKTLAKQTPD
+203 SKVAKQIAQSLAKQTPD
-218 LVTATMKRSIRAG
+218 LVTATMTRSIRDG

-260 AAPRSWEELGDGGLE
+260 AAPRSWEELGDGGLA
-275 HLHWDEVLRRLDTDG
+275 HLHWDEVLKRLDSDG
-290 DLLEGLE
+290 DLLDGLE
-297 GSASRGGGG
+297 GSGSGP
-306 KKGSAPSGKRSGAPA
+306 GSAKKKPTTKSAAKKTPA
-321 GKKKAGGKKKSS
+321 KKAGSESGKSSAGSASRAKKSGGGKKSS
-333 SSSQKGRPD
+333 SSS
-342 RDGSDTTDAAD
+342 SDDEDPEPAD
-353 SEGSD
+353 TS
-358 SEASDADAS
+358 
-367 GTDRADGNR
+367 
-376 AATDPG
+376 ATDVEG
-382 CDAEPASADAV
+382 CDAEPASEDAV

-458 NLPTEPRDR
+458 NLPTEPKDR

-497 TIWDRG
+497 TIWDQG
-503 WYECEKWREDE
+503 WYECEKWRSDE

-558 NPKSSYPEGDQRA
+558 NPKSSYPEGDKRA
-571 GGSGKA
+571 RSSGKGSA
-577 RGRSSGTAA
+577 RRSGGRSSGD
-586 SRGSGGA
+586 SGSGPGGA
-593 SRDSDRAGLPD
+593 DRPD
-604 TPTLPM
+604 APPLPM

-633 YRVTVATSGPGSGV
+633 YRVTIATSGAG
-647 GSGPGSGQT
+647 GQA
-656 RLASRNGNSMDWLAG
+656 RLVSRNGNSMDWLTD

-677 EALERPAVL
+677 DALDRPAVI
-686 DGELVIPGP
+686 DAELVILGS

-703 LAKQAAAEGK
+703 LAKQAAAEGQ
-713 DASLPP
+713 DSSLPA
-719 VELFIFDVLEL
+719 VELFVFDVLEV
-730 DGVDLQSQAWER
+730 DGVDLRTQTWER

-749 LAPAMREVDRVHVPE
+749 LTPALTSVDRVHVPE

-804 KEKLLTTTDAV
+804 KEKLLTTTEAV

-849 GTGFT
+849 GTGFSD
-854 AKQARALLDELEPLR
+854 KQARALLDELEPLT

-875 VEDLPSDAR
+875 VEQLPADAR

-901 GFTEEG
+901 GFTDDG
-907 NMRQPSWR
+907 HMRQSSWR

>member
-1 MASKGGTGGR
+1 MGSKGGR
-11 GGTESIEVDGRRL
+11 ESVEVDGRTI

-32 LYQATGTTKADVLEY
+32 LYEATGTTKADVLEY
-47 YQAVAPL
+47 FLAVAPL
-54 LITYA
+54 LMTYA

-102 VRYPVVDSPATLAW
+102 VRYPVLDSPAALAW

-128 QWTLAGDEP
+128 QWTLENDEP

-150 EDVDLATTAKVALRV
+150 EDVDLDTTAKVALRV
-165 RDLLSEAGLESFPVT
+165 RDLLSEAGLDSFPVT
-180 SGSKGIHLYARLN
+180 SGSKGIHLYARLE
-193 KPVTSKGASA
+193 KAVTAASA
-203 VAREIAKTLAKQTPD
+203 SKVAKQIAQSLAKQTPD
-218 LVTATMKRSIRAG
+218 LVTATMKRSIREG

-260 AAPRSWEELGDGGLE
+260 AAPRSWEELGDGGLA
-275 HLHWDEVLRRLDTDG
+275 HLHWDEVLGRLESDG
-290 DLLEGLE
+290 DLLDGLE
-297 GSASRGGGG
+297 GTAQKKATKKKSTSSTGSASRAKKSGG
-306 KKGSAPSGKRSGAPA
+306 S
-321 GKKKAGGKKKSS
+321 KKSS
-333 SSSQKGRPD
+333 SSS
-342 RDGSDTTDAAD
+342 SDDEDPEPADTD
-353 SEGSD
+353 S
-358 SEASDADAS
+358 
-367 GTDRADGNR
+367 TDD
-376 AATDPG
+376 THSTEVEG
-382 CDAEPASADAV
+382 CDAEPASEDAV

-407 NTPEPFEGE
+407 KTPEPFDGE

-458 NLPTEPRDR
+458 NLPTEPKDR

-497 TIWDRG
+497 TIWDQG
-503 WYECEKWREDE
+503 WYECEKWRSDE

-558 NPKSSYPEGDQRA
+558 NPKSSYPEGDKRA
-571 GGSGKA
+571 
-577 RGRSSGTAA
+577 
-586 SRGSGGA
+586 RGSG
-593 SRDSDRAGLPD
+593 RDSDMADRPD
-604 TPTLPM
+604 APPLPM

-633 YRVTVATSGPGSGV
+633 YRVTIATSGAG
-647 GSGPGSGQT
+647 GQA
-656 RLASRNGNSMDWLAG
+656 RLVSRNGNSMDWLTD

-677 EALERPAVL
+677 DALERPAVI
-686 DGELVIPGP
+686 DAELVILGS

-703 LAKQAAAEGK
+703 LAKQAAAEGQ
-713 DASLPP
+713 DSSLPA
-719 VELFIFDVLEL
+719 VQLFVFDVLEV
-730 DGVDLQSQAWER
+730 DGVDLRTQAWER

-749 LAPAMREVDRVHVPE
+749 LTPALTGVDRVHVPE

-804 KEKLLTTTDAV
+804 KEKLLTTTEAV

-849 GTGFT
+849 GTGFSD
-854 AKQARALLDELEPLR
+854 KQARALLEELEPLT

-875 VEDLPSDAR
+875 VEQLPADAR

-901 GFTEEG
+901 GFTEDG
-907 NMRQPSWR
+907 HMRQSSWR

>member
-1 MASKGGTGGR
+1 MASKGTK
-11 GGTESIEVDGRRL
+11 ESVEVDGRTI
-24 RFTHPDKV
+24 RFTHADKV
-32 LYQATGTTKADVLEY
+32 LYEATGTTKADVLEY
-47 YQAVAPL
+47 YLAVAPL
-54 LITYA
+54 LMTYA

-102 VRYPVVDSPATLAW
+102 VRYPVLDSPATLAW

-128 QWTLAGDEP
+128 QWTLENDEP

-150 EDVDLATTAKVALRV
+150 EDVDLDTTAKVALRV
-165 RDLLSEAGLESFPVT
+165 RDLLSEAGLDSFPVT
-180 SGSKGIHLYARLN
+180 SGSKGIHLYARLD
-193 KPVTSKGASA
+193 KAVTAASA
-203 VAREIAKTLAKQTPD
+203 SKVAKQIAQSLAKQTPD
-218 LVTATMKRSIRAG
+218 LVTATMKRSIREG

-254 RAEPWV
+254 RVEPWV
-260 AAPRSWEELGDGGLE
+260 AAPRSWEELGDGGLA
-275 HLHWDEVLRRLDTDG
+275 HLHWDEVLKRLDSDG
-290 DLLEGLE
+290 DLLDGLE
-297 GSASRGGGG
+297 GTAQKKATKKKSTSSTGSASRAKKSGG
-306 KKGSAPSGKRSGAPA
+306 S
-321 GKKKAGGKKKSS
+321 KKSS
-333 SSSQKGRPD
+333 SSSSDDEDPEPAD
-342 RDGSDTTDAAD
+342 TDSSDGSDAAH
-353 SEGSD
+353 STEV
-358 SEASDADAS
+358 E
-367 GTDRADGNR
+367 
-376 AATDPG
+376 G
-382 CDAEPASADAV
+382 CDAEPASEDAV

-407 NTPEPFEGE
+407 KTPEPFDGE

-458 NLPTEPRDR
+458 NLPTEPKDR

-558 NPKSSYPEGDQRA
+558 NPKSSYPEGDKRA
-571 GGSGKA
+571 RSGGSSSGGSGSAGKGSS
-577 RGRSSGTAA
+577 RRSG
-586 SRGSGGA
+586 GGA
-593 SRDSDRAGLPD
+593 SRDSDSADRPD
-604 TPTLPM
+604 APPLPM

-633 YRVTVATSGPGSGV
+633 YRVTIATSGAG
-647 GSGPGSGQT
+647 GQA
-656 RLASRNGNSMDWLAG
+656 RLVSRNGNSMDWLTD

-677 EALERPAVL
+677 DALERPAVI
-686 DGELVIPGP
+686 DAELVILGS
-695 DGVPDFAS
+695 DGVPDFTS
-703 LAKQAAAEGK
+703 LAKQAAAEGQ
-713 DASLPP
+713 DSSLPS
-719 VELFIFDVLEL
+719 VELFVFDVLEV
-730 DGVDLQSQAWER
+730 DGVDLRTQAWER

-749 LAPAMREVDRVHVPE
+749 LTPALTSVDRVHVPE

-804 KEKLLTTTDAV
+804 KEKLLTTTEAV

-849 GTGFT
+849 GTGFSD
-854 AKQARALLDELEPLR
+854 KQARALLDELEPLT

-875 VEDLPSDAR
+875 VEQLPADAR

-901 GFTEEG
+901 GFTEDG
-907 NMRQPSWR
+907 HMRQSSWR

>member
-1 MASKGGTGGR
+1 MASKGSK
-11 GGTESIEVDGRRL
+11 ESVEVDGRTI
-24 RFTHPDKV
+24 RFTHADKV
-32 LYQATGTTKADVLEY
+32 LYEATGTTKADVLEY
-47 YQAVAPL
+47 YLAVAPL
-54 LITYA
+54 LMTYA

-72 TDDKSFFEKN
+72 TEDKSFFEKN

-102 VRYPVVDSPATLAW
+102 VRYPVLDSPATLAW

-128 QWTLAGDEP
+128 QWTLQNDEP

-150 EDVDLATTAKVALRV
+150 QDVDLDTTAKVALRV
-165 RDLLSEAGLESFPVT
+165 RDLLSEAGLDSFPVT
-180 SGSKGIHLYARLN
+180 SGSKGIHLYARLD
-193 KPVTSKGASA
+193 KAVTAASA
-203 VAREIAKTLAKQTPD
+203 SKVAKQIAQSLAKQTPD
-218 LVTATMKRSIRAG
+218 LVTATMKRSIRDG

-260 AAPRSWEELGDGGLE
+260 AAPRSWEELGDGGLA
-275 HLHWDEVLRRLDTDG
+275 HLHWDEVLKRLDSDG
-290 DLLEGLE
+290 DLLDGLE
-297 GSASRGGGG
+297 GSGSGP
-306 KKGSAPSGKRSGAPA
+306 GSAKKKPTTKSAAKKTPA
-321 GKKKAGGKKKSS
+321 KKAGSESGKSSAGSASRAKKSGGDKKSS
-333 SSSQKGRPD
+333 SSS
-342 RDGSDTTDAAD
+342 SDDEDPEPADTSSTDV
-353 SEGSD
+353 E
-358 SEASDADAS
+358 
-367 GTDRADGNR
+367 
-376 AATDPG
+376 G
-382 CDAEPASADAV
+382 CDAEPASEDAV

-407 NTPEPFEGE
+407 KTPEPFDGE

-458 NLPTEPRDR
+458 NLPTEPKDR

-497 TIWDRG
+497 TIWDQG

-547 QSPDSFYGGRD
+547 QSPDSFYGGRG
-558 NPKSSYPEGDQRA
+558 NPKSSYPEGDKRA
-571 GGSGKA
+571 RDSGE
-577 RGRSSGTAA
+577 A
-586 SRGSGGA
+586 S
-593 SRDSDRAGLPD
+593 SRDSDTADRPD
-604 TPTLPM
+604 APPLPM

-633 YRVTVATSGPGSGV
+633 YRVTIATSGAG
-647 GSGPGSGQT
+647 GQA
-656 RLASRNGNSMDWLAG
+656 RLVSRNGNSMDWLTD

-677 EALERPAVL
+677 DALERPAVI
-686 DGELVIPGP
+686 DAELVILGS

-703 LAKQAAAEGK
+703 LSKQAAAEGK
-713 DASLPP
+713 DSSLPL
-719 VELFIFDVLEL
+719 ELFVFDVLEV
-730 DGVDLQSQAWER
+730 DGVDLRLQPWER

-749 LAPAMREVDRVHVPE
+749 LSPALTSVDRVHVPS
-764 VLDGPGDRALAEAE
+764 VLDGPGHRALAQAE
-778 EFGWEGIVAKRRD
+778 ESGWEGIVAKRRD

-804 KEKLLTTTDAV
+804 KEKLFTTTEAV
-815 VGGWRPGKGGR
+815 VGGWMPGKGGR
-826 SGSLGSLL
+826 SGSIGSLL
-834 LGLPAETGLTYIGRV
+834 LGLPAETGLTYVGRV
-849 GTGFT
+849 GTGFSE
-854 AKQARALLDELEPLR
+854 KQALALLEELQPLR
-869 RKTSPF
+869 RRSSPF
-875 VEDLPSDAR
+875 VQQLPDA

-901 GFTEEG
+901 GFTEDG
-907 NMRQPSWR
+907 HMRHSSWR

>member
-1 MASKGGTGGR
+1 MATKGSK
-11 GGTESIEVDGRRL
+11 ESVEVDGRHI

-32 LYQATGTTKADVLEY
+32 LYEATGTTKADVLEY

-59 GRRPVTRKRWPDG
+59 GQRPVTRKRWPDG
-72 TDDKSFFEKN
+72 VDAESFFEKN
-82 LPSHAPDWVPR
+82 LPSHTPDWVPS
-93 VAIEHSSRT
+93 VEIEHSSRT

-128 QWTLAGDEP
+128 QWTLSDGEP

-150 EDVDLATTAKVALRV
+150 EDVDLDTTAKVALRV
-165 RDLLSEAGLESFPVT
+165 RDLLEEASLDAFAVT
-180 SGSKGIHLYARLN
+180 SGSKGLHLYARLD
-193 KPVTSKGASA
+193 KAVSAKGASA
-203 VAREIAKTLAKQTPD
+203 VAKQIAQSLEKQTPD
-218 LVTATMKRSIRAG
+218 LVTATMKRSIRSG

-260 AAPRSWEELGDGGLE
+260 AAPRSWEELGDGGLK
-275 HLHWDEVLRRLDTDG
+275 HLHWDEVLKRLNSEG

-297 GSASRGGGG
+297 G
-306 KKGSAPSGKRSGAPA
+306 PA
-321 GKKKAGGKKKSS
+321 KKSS
-333 SSSQKGRPD
+333 SAKGSSATGSSRQSGASRAKKSGGKKAGSSSSD
-342 RDGSDTTDAAD
+342 DGDPERGDTGGAD
-353 SEGSD
+353 T
-358 SEASDADAS
+358 ADADN
-367 GTDRADGNR
+367 DRA
-376 AATDPG
+376 AAEEG
-382 CDAEPASADAV
+382 CDAGPTDPDAV
-393 VTSLAEYRRKRDRR
+393 VTSLDEYRRKRDRR
-407 NTPEPFEGE
+407 KTPEPFDGE
-416 VETDRDDVDGPIFVI
+416 VDTDREDGDGPIFVI

-458 NLPTEPRDR
+458 NLPTEPKDR

-497 TIWDRG
+497 TIWDQG
-503 WYECEKWREDE
+503 TYECEKWKADE

-519 HGDKVSGRYVLVR
+519 HGEKVTGRYVLVR

-558 NPKSSYPEGDQRA
+558 NPKSSYPSDEDRS
-571 GGSGKA
+571 GGPEKSP
-577 RGRSSGTAA
+577 
-586 SRGSGGA
+586 SRGSDEKP
-593 SRDSDRAGLPD
+593 SRDSDMADRPD
-604 TPTLPM
+604 APPLPM
-610 IPTAATVTELPDDK
+610 IPTSGTVTSLPDDK

-633 YRVTVATSGPGSGV
+633 YRVTVATDGRQS
-647 GSGPGSGQT
+647 
-656 RLASRNGNSMDWLAG
+656 RLMSRNGNSMDWLSD

-677 EALERPAVL
+677 QAIGRPAVL
-686 DGELVIPGP
+686 DGELVVPGP
-695 DGVPDFAS
+695 GGVPEFAA
-703 LAKQAAAEGK
+703 LAKQAAAEGG
-713 DASLPP
+713 DSSIGP
-719 VELFIFDVLEL
+719 VHLFIFDVLGF
-730 DGVDLQSQAWER
+730 DGVDLRRERWDR

-749 LAPAMREVDRVHVPE
+749 LTPALEEVKRVHVPG

-791 SRYESGRRSKAWL
+791 SHYQSGRRAKTWL
-804 KEKLLTTTDAV
+804 KEKLLTTTEAV

-834 LGLPAETGLTYIGRV
+834 LGLPAQTGLTYIGRV
-849 GTGFT
+849 GTGFSDRQG
-854 AKQARALLDELEPLR
+854 KALLDELEPLKR
-869 RKTSPF
+869 RASPF
-875 VEDLPSDAR
+875 VEELPSDAR

-901 GFTEEG
+901 GFTEDG
-907 NMRQPSWR
+907 VLRQSSWR

>member
-1 MASKGGTGGR
+1 MATKGQK
-11 GGTESIEVDGRRL
+11 ESVKVDGRTV

-32 LYQATGTTKADVLEY
+32 LYEATGTTKADVLEY
-47 YQAVAPL
+47 YTAVAPL
-54 LITYA
+54 LMTYA
-59 GRRPVTRKRWPDG
+59 GNRPVTRKRWPDG
-72 TDDKSFFEKN
+72 TDADSFFEKN
-82 LPSHAPDWVPR
+82 LPQHAPDWVPS
-93 VAIEHSSRT
+93 VTIEHSSRT
-102 VRYPVVDSPATLAW
+102 VRYPVLDSPATLAW

-128 QWTLAGDEP
+128 QWTLTNGEP

-150 EDVDLATTAKVALRV
+150 EGVELGTTAKVALRV

-180 SGSKGIHLYARLN
+180 SGSKGIHLYARLD
-193 KPVTSKGASA
+193 KAVTAASA
-203 VAREIAKTLAKQTPD
+203 SKVAKEIAQSLAKQTPD
-218 LVTATMKRSIRAG
+218 LVTATMKRSIRDG

-260 AAPRSWEELGDGGLE
+260 AAPRSWEELGDGGLA
-275 HLHWDEVLRRLDTDG
+275 HLHWDEVLKRLDADG
-290 DLLEGLE
+290 DLLDGLE
-297 GSASRGGGG
+297 GTAKKGGSAKKKPTSAGSASRAKKSSGG
-306 KKGSAPSGKRSGAPA
+306 
-321 GKKKAGGKKKSS
+321 KKSS
-333 SSSQKGRPD
+333 SSSDDEDPEPA
-342 RDGSDTTDAAD
+342 DTSSTDV
-353 SEGSD
+353 E
-358 SEASDADAS
+358 
-367 GTDRADGNR
+367 
-376 AATDPG
+376 G
-382 CDAEPASADAV
+382 CDAEPTSADAV
-393 VTSLAEYRRKRDRR
+393 VTSLEEYRRKRDRR
-407 NTPEPFEGE
+407 KTPEPFEGE
-416 VETDRDDVDGPIFVI
+416 VETDRSDGDGPIFVI
-431 QEHHARRLHFDL
+431 QEHHARRLHYDL

-458 NLPTEPRDR
+458 NLPTEPKDR
-467 RLAVNT
+467 RLAVHT

-497 TIWDRG
+497 TVWDRG
-503 WYECEKWREDE
+503 TYECEKWREDE

-519 HGDKVSGRYVLVR
+519 DGEKVSGRYVLVR

-558 NPKSSYPEGDQRA
+558 NPKSSYPDDDKRARGSGDPD
-571 GGSGKA
+571 GSDGKA
-577 RGRSSGTAA
+577 RSRSTDRSDST
-586 SRGSGGA
+586 SRPEA
-593 SRDSDRAGLPD
+593 P
-604 TPTLPM
+604 PLPM
-610 IPTAATVTELPDDK
+610 IPTAAEVTELPDDT

-633 YRVTVATSGPGSGV
+633 YRVTLATDGA
-647 GSGPGSGQT
+647 QT
-656 RLASRNGNSMDWLAG
+656 RLVSRNGNSMDWLAD

-677 EALERPAVL
+677 EALERRAVL
-686 DGELVIPGP
+686 DAELVIL
-695 DGVPDFAS
+695 DANGVPDFAS

-713 DASLPP
+713 DSSLPP
-719 VELFIFDVLEL
+719 VELFVFDVLEV
-730 DGVDLQSQAWER
+730 DGVDLQKQAWER

-749 LAPAMREVDRVHVPE
+749 LAPALREVDRVHVPE

-778 EFGWEGIVAKRRD
+778 EYGWEGIVAKRRD
-791 SRYESGRRSKAWL
+791 SKYESGRRSKAWL
-804 KEKLLTTTDAV
+804 KQKLLTTTEAV

-834 LGLPAETGLTYIGRV
+834 LGLPAETGLAYIGRV

-854 AKQARALLDELEPLR
+854 DKQARALLAELEHLR

-875 VEDLPSDAR
+875 VEQLPADAR
-884 RDAIWVLPKL
+884 RDAVWVTPKI

-901 GFTEEG
+901 GFTDDG

>member
-1 MASKGGTGGR
+1 MATKGQK
-11 GGTESIEVDGRRL
+11 ESVKVDGRTV

-32 LYQATGTTKADVLEY
+32 LYEATGTTKADVLEY
-47 YQAVAPL
+47 YTAVAPL
-54 LITYA
+54 LMTYA
-59 GRRPVTRKRWPDG
+59 GNRPVTRKRWPDG
-72 TDDKSFFEKN
+72 TEADSFFEKN

-93 VAIEHSSRT
+93 VSIEHSSRT
-102 VRYPVVDSPATLAW
+102 VTYPVLDSPATLAW

-128 QWTLAGDEP
+128 QWTLSDGEP

-150 EDVDLATTAKVALRV
+150 EGVELDTTAKVALRV

-180 SGSKGIHLYARLN
+180 SGSKGIHLYARLD
-193 KPVTSKGASA
+193 KAVTAASA
-203 VAREIAKTLAKQTPD
+203 SKVAKEIAQSLAKQTPD
-218 LVTATMKRSIRAG
+218 LVTATMKRSIRDG

-245 TVAPYSLRG
+245 TVSPYSLRG

-260 AAPRSWEELGDGGLE
+260 AAPRSWEELGDGGLT
-275 HLHWDEVLRRLDTDG
+275 HLHWDDVLKRLDSDG
-290 DLLEGLE
+290 DLLDGLE
-297 GSASRGGGG
+297 ASGSGT
-306 KKGSAPSGKRSGAPA
+306 RSGSGSGSGSTKSGNTKSSGAA
-321 GKKKAGGKKKSS
+321 KSSSSKAASKSTSSTSTSSSSSKKSS
-333 SSSQKGRPD
+333 SSSSSAKSASPD
-342 RDGSDTTDAAD
+342 S
-353 SEGSD
+353 SD
-358 SEASDADAS
+358 SRGTTKSGGGKKSSSSSDD
-367 GTDRADGNR
+367 DDPHRV
-376 AATDPG
+376 AAEEG
-382 CDAEPASADAV
+382 CDTEPTSPDAV
-393 VTSLAEYRRKRDRR
+393 VTSLDEYRRKRDRR
-407 NTPEPFEGE
+407 RTPEPFEGE
-416 VETDRDDVDGPIFVI
+416 VETDREDAEGPIFVI
-431 QEHHARRLHFDL
+431 QEHHARRLHYDL

-458 NLPTEPRDR
+458 NLPTEPKDR

-519 HGDKVSGRYVLVR
+519 HGEKLDGRYVLVR
-532 TSAEKNQWIVQYMKD
+532 TSAEKNQWIAQYMKD
-547 QSPDSFYGGRD
+547 QSPDSFYGGHD
-558 NPKSSYPEGDQRA
+558 NPKSSYPDDDKRA
-571 GGSGKA
+571 
-577 RGRSSGTAA
+577 
-586 SRGSGGA
+586 RGSGSDSSGGKTR
-593 SRDSDRAGLPD
+593 SRATDRSDTAHRPD
-604 TPTLPM
+604 APPLPM
-610 IPTAATVTELPDDK
+610 IPTAAEVTDLPDDA

-633 YRVTVATSGPGSGV
+633 YRVTLATDGT
-647 GSGPGSGQT
+647 QT
-656 RLASRNGNSMDWLAG
+656 RLVSRNGNSMDWLAD

-677 EALERPAVL
+677 EALERRAVL
-686 DGELVIPGP
+686 DAELVIL
-695 DGVPDFAS
+695 DSEGVPDFAS

-713 DASLPP
+713 DSSLPP
-719 VELFIFDVLEL
+719 VELFVFDVLEV
-730 DGVDLQSQAWER
+730 DGVDLQKQPWER

-749 LAPAMREVDRVHVPE
+749 IAPALREVERVHVPE

-778 EFGWEGIVAKRRD
+778 EYGWEGIVAKRRD
-791 SRYESGRRSKAWL
+791 SKYESGRRSKAWL
-804 KEKLLTTTDAV
+804 KQKLLTTTEAV
-815 VGGWRPGKGGR
+815 VGGWRTGKGGR

-834 LGLPAETGLTYIGRV
+834 LGLPAETGLAYIGRV

-854 AKQARALLDELEPLR
+854 DKQARALLDELKGLE

-875 VEDLPSDAR
+875 VEQLPADAR
-884 RDAIWVLPKL
+884 RDAVWVTPKL

-901 GFTEEG
+901 GFTDDG

>member
-1 MASKGGTGGR
+1 MASKGTK
-11 GGTESIEVDGRRL
+11 ESVEVDGRTI
-24 RFTHPDKV
+24 RFTHADKV
-32 LYQATGTTKADVLEY
+32 LYEATGTTKADVLEY
-47 YQAVAPL
+47 YLAVAPL
-54 LITYA
+54 LMTYA

-102 VRYPVVDSPATLAW
+102 VRYPVLDSPATLAW

-128 QWTLAGDEP
+128 QWTLENDEP

-150 EDVDLATTAKVALRV
+150 EDVELDTTAKVALRV
-165 RDLLSEAGLESFPVT
+165 RDLLDEAGLDSFPVT
-180 SGSKGIHLYARLN
+180 SGSKGIHLYARLE
-193 KPVTSKGASA
+193 KAVTAASA
-203 VAREIAKTLAKQTPD
+203 SKVAKQIAQSLEKQTPD
-218 LVTATMKRSIRAG
+218 LVTATMKRSIRDG

-260 AAPRSWEELGDGGLE
+260 AAPRSWEELGDGGLA
-275 HLHWDEVLRRLDTDG
+275 HLHWDEVLKRLDSDG
-290 DLLEGLE
+290 DLLDGLE
-297 GSASRGGGG
+297 GTAQKKATKKKSTSSTGSASRAKKSGGI
-306 KKGSAPSGKRSGAPA
+306 
-321 GKKKAGGKKKSS
+321 KKSS
-333 SSSQKGRPD
+333 SSSDDEDPEPAD
-342 RDGSDTTDAAD
+342 ADSTDGSDAAHSTDV
-353 SEGSD
+353 E
-358 SEASDADAS
+358 
-367 GTDRADGNR
+367 
-376 AATDPG
+376 G
-382 CDAEPASADAV
+382 CDAEPASEDAV

-407 NTPEPFEGE
+407 KTPEPFDGE

-458 NLPTEPRDR
+458 NLPTEPKDR

-519 HGDKVSGRYVLVR
+519 HGEKVSGRYVLVR

-558 NPKSSYPEGDQRA
+558 NPKSSYPEGDKRA
-571 GGSGKA
+571 RSGSGSGGSSGGSG
-577 RGRSSGTAA
+577 GAA
-586 SRGSGGA
+586 SRGS
-593 SRDSDRAGLPD
+593 SRDSDSADRPD
-604 TPTLPM
+604 APPLPM

-633 YRVTVATSGPGSGV
+633 YRVTIATSGAG
-647 GSGPGSGQT
+647 GQA
-656 RLASRNGNSMDWLAG
+656 RLVSRNGNSMDWLTD

-677 EALERPAVL
+677 DALERPAVI
-686 DGELVIPGP
+686 DAELVILGS

-703 LAKQAAAEGK
+703 LAKQAAAEGQ
-713 DASLPP
+713 DSSLPA
-719 VELFIFDVLEL
+719 VELFVFDVLEV
-730 DGVDLQSQAWER
+730 DGVDLRTQAWER

-749 LAPAMREVDRVHVPE
+749 LAPALTRVDRVHVPE

-804 KEKLLTTTDAV
+804 KEKLLTTTEAV

-849 GTGFT
+849 GTGFSD
-854 AKQARALLDELEPLR
+854 KQARALLEELEPLT

-875 VEDLPSDAR
+875 VEQLPADAR

-901 GFTEEG
+901 GFTEDG
-907 NMRQPSWR
+907 HMRQSSWR

>member
-1 MASKGGTGGR
+1 MASKGGK
-11 GGTESIEVDGRRL
+11 ESVEVDGRTI

-32 LYQATGTTKADVLEY
+32 LYEATGTTKADVLEY
-47 YQAVAPL
+47 YLAVAPL
-54 LITYA
+54 LMTYA

-102 VRYPVVDSPATLAW
+102 VRYPVLDSPAALAW

-128 QWTLAGDEP
+128 QWTLENDEP

-150 EDVDLATTAKVALRV
+150 EDVDLDTTAKVALRV
-165 RDLLSEAGLESFPVT
+165 RDLLSEAGLDSFPVT
-180 SGSKGIHLYARLN
+180 SGSKGIHLYARLE
-193 KPVTSKGASA
+193 KAVTAASA
-203 VAREIAKTLAKQTPD
+203 SKVAKQIAQSLAKQTPD
-218 LVTATMKRSIRAG
+218 LVTATMKRSIREG

-260 AAPRSWEELGDGGLE
+260 AAPRSWEELGDGGLA
-275 HLHWDEVLRRLDTDG
+275 HLHWDEVLGRLESDG
-290 DLLEGLE
+290 DLLDGLE
-297 GSASRGGGG
+297 GSAQ
-306 KKGSAPSGKRSGAPA
+306 KKATKKKSTSSTGSASRAKKSGGS
-321 GKKKAGGKKKSS
+321 KKSS
-333 SSSQKGRPD
+333 SSS
-342 RDGSDTTDAAD
+342 SDDEDPEPADTD
-353 SEGSD
+353 S
-358 SEASDADAS
+358 
-367 GTDRADGNR
+367 TDD
-376 AATDPG
+376 THSTEVEG
-382 CDAEPASADAV
+382 CDAEPASEDAV

-407 NTPEPFEGE
+407 KTPEPFDGE

-458 NLPTEPRDR
+458 NLPTEPKDR

-558 NPKSSYPEGDQRA
+558 NPKSSYPEGDKRA
-571 GGSGKA
+571 
-577 RGRSSGTAA
+577 
-586 SRGSGGA
+586 RGSG
-593 SRDSDRAGLPD
+593 RDSDMADRPD
-604 TPTLPM
+604 APPLPM

-633 YRVTVATSGPGSGV
+633 YRVTIATSGAG
-647 GSGPGSGQT
+647 GQA
-656 RLASRNGNSMDWLAG
+656 RLVSRNGNSMDWLTD

-677 EALERPAVL
+677 DALERPAVI
-686 DGELVIPGP
+686 DAELVILGS

-703 LAKQAAAEGK
+703 LAKQAAAEGQ
-713 DASLPP
+713 DSSLPS
-719 VELFIFDVLEL
+719 VELFVFDVLEV
-730 DGVDLQSQAWER
+730 DGVDLRTQAWER

-749 LAPAMREVDRVHVPE
+749 LTPALTSVDRVHVPE

-804 KEKLLTTTDAV
+804 KEKLLTTTEAV

-849 GTGFT
+849 GTGFSD
-854 AKQARALLDELEPLR
+854 KQARALLEELEPLT

-875 VEDLPSDAR
+875 VEQLPADAR

-901 GFTEEG
+901 GFTEDG
-907 NMRQPSWR
+907 HMRQSSWR

>member
-1 MASKGGTGGR
+1 MASKGTK
-11 GGTESIEVDGRRL
+11 ESVEVDGRTI
-24 RFTHPDKV
+24 RFAHPDKV
-32 LYQATGTTKADVLEY
+32 LYEATGTTKADVLEY
-47 YQAVAPL
+47 YLAVAPL
-54 LITYA
+54 LMTYA

-102 VRYPVVDSPATLAW
+102 VRYPVLDSPATLAW

-128 QWTLAGDEP
+128 QWTLENDEP

-150 EDVDLATTAKVALRV
+150 EDVDLDTTAKVALRV
-165 RDLLSEAGLESFPVT
+165 RDLLSAAGLDSFPVT
-180 SGSKGIHLYARLN
+180 SGSKGIHLYARLD
-193 KPVTSKGASA
+193 KAVTAASA
-203 VAREIAKTLAKQTPD
+203 SKVAKQIAQSLAKQTPD
-218 LVTATMKRSIRAG
+218 LVTATMKRSIREG

-260 AAPRSWEELGDGGLE
+260 AAPRSWEELGDGGLA
-275 HLHWDEVLRRLDTDG
+275 HLHWDDVLKRLDSDG
-290 DLLEGLE
+290 DLLDGLE
-297 GSASRGGGG
+297 GTAQKTATKKKSTSSTGSASGAKKSGG
-306 KKGSAPSGKRSGAPA
+306 S
-321 GKKKAGGKKKSS
+321 KKSS
-333 SSSQKGRPD
+333 SSSSDDEDPEPAD
-342 RDGSDTTDAAD
+342 ADSTDGSDAAH
-353 SEGSD
+353 STNVE
-358 SEASDADAS
+358 
-367 GTDRADGNR
+367 
-376 AATDPG
+376 G
-382 CDAEPASADAV
+382 CDAEPASEDAV

-407 NTPEPFEGE
+407 KTPEPFDGE

-458 NLPTEPRDR
+458 NLPTEPKDR

-558 NPKSSYPEGDQRA
+558 NPKSSYPEGDKRA
-571 GGSGKA
+571 RSGGPSSGGSSSGGSSRGSGKA
-577 RGRSSGTAA
+577 S
-586 SRGSGGA
+586 
-593 SRDSDRAGLPD
+593 SRDPDSADRPD
-604 TPTLPM
+604 APPLPM

-633 YRVTVATSGPGSGV
+633 YRVTIATSGAG
-647 GSGPGSGQT
+647 GQA
-656 RLASRNGNSMDWLAG
+656 RLVSRNGNSMDWLTD

-677 EALERPAVL
+677 DALERPAVI
-686 DGELVIPGP
+686 DAELVILGP

-703 LAKQAAAEGK
+703 LAKQAAAEGQ
-713 DASLPP
+713 DSSLPA
-719 VELFIFDVLEL
+719 VELFIFDVLEV
-730 DGVDLQSQAWER
+730 DGVDLRTQTWER

-749 LAPAMREVDRVHVPE
+749 LAPALTSVDRVHVPE

-791 SRYESGRRSKAWL
+791 SRYESGQRSKAWL
-804 KEKLLTTTDAV
+804 KEKLLTTTEAV

-849 GTGFT
+849 GTGFSD
-854 AKQARALLDELEPLR
+854 KQARALLDELEPLT

-875 VEDLPSDAR
+875 VEQLPADAR

-901 GFTEEG
+901 GFTEDG
-907 NMRQPSWR
+907 HMRQSSWR

>member
-1 MASKGGTGGR
+1 MARKGNS
-11 GGTESIEVDGRRL
+11 ESIEVGGRHV

-32 LYQATGTTKADVLEY
+32 LYAATGTTKADVLEY
-47 YQAVAPL
+47 YRAVAPL

-72 TDDKSFFEKN
+72 TDDQSFFEKN

-128 QWTLAGDEP
+128 QWTLENDDP

-150 EDVDLATTAKVALRV
+150 EGVDLDTTAKVALRV
-165 RDLLSEAGLESFPVT
+165 RDLLAEAGLDSYPVT

-193 KPVTSKGASA
+193 KAVTSKGASA

-260 AAPRSWEELGDGGLE
+260 AAPRSWEELGGGGLE
-275 HLHWDEVLRRLDTDG
+275 HLHWDEVLRRLDADG
-290 DLLEGLE
+290 DLLDGLE
-297 GSASRGGGG
+297 GSAQPGRTKPGGRT
-306 KKGSAPSGKRSGAPA
+306 KG
-321 GKKKAGGKKKSS
+321 SS
-333 SSSQKGRPD
+333 SSSAP
-342 RDGSDTTDAAD
+342 
-353 SEGSD
+353 
-358 SEASDADAS
+358 
-367 GTDRADGNR
+367 
-376 AATDPG
+376 
-382 CDAEPASADAV
+382 DAV

-407 NTPEPFEGE
+407 KTPEPFDGE
-416 VETDRDDVDGPIFVI
+416 IDTDRSAGEGPIFVI
-431 QEHHARRLHFDL
+431 QEHHARRLHYDL

-458 NLPTEPRDR
+458 NLPTEPGDR
-467 RLAVNT
+467 RLAVHT

-503 WYECEKWREDE
+503 WYECEKWRDDE
-514 IIVWL
+514 VIVRL
-519 HGDKVSGRYVLVR
+519 HGEQVSGRYVLVR
-532 TSAEKNQWIVQYMKD
+532 TNAEKNQWIVQYMKD
-547 QSPDSFYGGRD
+547 QSPE
-558 NPKSSYPEGDQRA
+558 P
-571 GGSGKA
+571 
-577 RGRSSGTAA
+577 AA
-586 SRGSGGA
+586 
-593 SRDSDRAGLPD
+593 DRPD
-604 TPTLPM
+604 APPLPM
-610 IPTAATVTELPDDK
+610 IPTAATITALPEDT

-633 YRVTVATSGPGSGV
+633 YRVTVATDGPG
-647 GSGPGSGQT
+647 GQT
-656 RLASRNGNSMDWLAG
+656 RLASRNGNSMDWLAD

-695 DGVPDFAS
+695 DGVPDFAA
-703 LAKQAAAEGK
+703 LAKQAAAEGR
-713 DASLPP
+713 DSTLPP
-719 VELFIFDVLEL
+719 VELFVFDVLEVV
-730 DGVDLQSQAWER
+730 GVDLRTQPWQR

-749 LAPAMREVDRVHVPE
+749 LAPALAEVERVHVPA
-764 VLDGPGDRALAEAE
+764 VLDGPGERALAEAE
-778 EFGWEGIVAKRRD
+778 EFGWEGVVAKRRD
-791 SRYESGRRSKAWL
+791 SRYESGRRSQAWL
-804 KEKLLTTTDAV
+804 KEKLLTTTEAV

-854 AKQARALLDELEPLR
+854 ARQARALLDELEPLR
-869 RKTSPF
+869 RRSSPF
-875 VEDLPSDAR
+875 VEQLPA
-884 RDAIWVLPKL
+884 
-894 VVEVRHQ
+894 
-901 GFTEEG
+901 G
-907 NMRQPSWR
+907 
-915 DIRRDKL
+915 
-922 PGDL
+922 

>member
-1 MASKGGTGGR
+1 MASKGGK
-11 GGTESIEVDGRRL
+11 ESVEVDGRTI

-32 LYQATGTTKADVLEY
+32 LYEATGTTKADVLEY
-47 YQAVAPL
+47 FLAVAPL
-54 LITYA
+54 LMTYA

-102 VRYPVVDSPATLAW
+102 VRYPVLDSPATLAW

-128 QWTLAGDEP
+128 QWTLENNEP

-150 EDVDLATTAKVALRV
+150 EGVDLDTTAKVALRV
-165 RDLLSEAGLESFPVT
+165 RDLLSEAGLDSFPVT
-180 SGSKGIHLYARLN
+180 SGSKGIHLYARLD
-193 KPVTSKGASA
+193 KAVTAASA
-203 VAREIAKTLAKQTPD
+203 SKVAKQIAQSLAKQTPD
-218 LVTATMKRSIRAG
+218 LVTATMKRSIRDG

-260 AAPRSWEELGDGGLE
+260 AAPRSWEELGDGGLA
-275 HLHWDEVLRRLDTDG
+275 HLHWDEVLKRLDSDG
-290 DLLEGLE
+290 DLLDGLE
-297 GSASRGGGG
+297 SPGSGSGSRSAKKKPAKKASSKKAPAKKPASDNGKSSAGSASRAKKSGGG
-306 KKGSAPSGKRSGAPA
+306 
-321 GKKKAGGKKKSS
+321 KKSS
-333 SSSQKGRPD
+333 SSSDDEDPEPAD
-342 RDGSDTTDAAD
+342 TDPTDGDTAD
-353 SEGSD
+353 TKGSD
-358 SEASDADAS
+358 S
-367 GTDRADGNR
+367 TR
-376 AATDPG
+376 AATAHSTDVEG
-382 CDAEPASADAV
+382 CDAEPASDDAV

-416 VETDRDDVDGPIFVI
+416 VETDRGDVDGPIFVV

-458 NLPTEPRDR
+458 NLPTEPKDR

-558 NPKSSYPEGDQRA
+558 NPKSSYPEGDKRA
-571 GGSGKA
+571 
-577 RGRSSGTAA
+577 
-586 SRGSGGA
+586 RGSG
-593 SRDSDRAGLPD
+593 RDSDMADRPD
-604 TPTLPM
+604 APPLPM

-633 YRVTVATSGPGSGV
+633 YRVTIATSGAG
-647 GSGPGSGQT
+647 GQA
-656 RLASRNGNSMDWLAG
+656 RLVSRNGNSMDWLTD

-677 EALERPAVL
+677 DALERPAVI
-686 DGELVIPGP
+686 DAELVILGS

-703 LAKQAAAEGK
+703 LAKQAAAEGQ
-713 DASLPP
+713 DSSLPS
-719 VELFIFDVLEL
+719 VELFVFDVLEV
-730 DGVDLQSQAWER
+730 DGVDLRTQAWER

-749 LAPAMREVDRVHVPE
+749 LTPALTSVDRVHVPE

-804 KEKLLTTTDAV
+804 KEKLLTTTEAV

-849 GTGFT
+849 GTGFSD
-854 AKQARALLDELEPLR
+854 KQARALLDELEPLT

-875 VEDLPSDAR
+875 VEQLPADAR

-901 GFTEEG
+901 GFTEDG
-907 NMRQPSWR
+907 HMRQSSWR